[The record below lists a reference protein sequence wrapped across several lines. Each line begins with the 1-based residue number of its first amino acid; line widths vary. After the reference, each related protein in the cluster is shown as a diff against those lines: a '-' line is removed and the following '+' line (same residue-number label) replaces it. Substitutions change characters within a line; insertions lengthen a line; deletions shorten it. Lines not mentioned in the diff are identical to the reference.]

1 MAPRLAGRLRDI
13 EYTNIHTALVK
24 QAGVCVVVIGERWRG
39 QNNACP
45 AGDLVVFLA
54 AARKTI
60 MTEGRSVIGAD
71 DAHLL
76 DSSRPRC
83 STSWNWMGR
92 SGSLRPFAPRKRC
105 PTRSR
110 CCCRTAIWIGC
121 T

>member
-39 QNNACP
+39 QNNTCP
-45 AGDLVVFLA
+45 AGDPVVFLA

-60 MTEGRSVIGAD
+60 LTEGRSVIGAD

-76 DSSRPRC
+76 DAA
-83 STSWNWMGR
+83 TLQHQLELD
-92 SGSLRPFAPRKRC
+92 GSVRIVA
-105 PTRSR
+105 TV
-110 CCCRTAIWIGC
+110 RTAETVSDAI
-121 T
+121 TLLL